1 MYGCLSSCRA
11 VRPPRGVLKGCL
23 PRLDL
28 VSLSGGVCVC
38 LRARSPRLTR
48 PSQRQWRSVVKQAG
62 EGSLR
67 SVLRHI
73 PACRSLTLTTIAY
86 PTPPVTPAVPRSSVD
101 QEEALQPH
109 FCICFAWNANWIKR
123 RTSFFWL
130 LKKRFVLWD
139 LDRPSS
145 SFLTN
150 QIIFTS
156 CLSACLHAEMQGH
169 RNDPKSAGG
178 TL

>member
-67 SVLRHI
+67 SVLRHT
-73 PACRSLTLTTIAY
+73 PACRSLTLTTITY
-86 PTPPVTPAVPRSSVD
+86 PTPPITPAVARSSVE
-101 QEEALQPH
+101 QGEALQPH
-109 FCICFAWNANWIKR
+109 FCICFAWNAKWIKR
-123 RTSFFWL
+123 QKSLVRLFWL
-130 LKKRFVLWD
+130 LKNALFCKISTGW
-139 LDRPSS
+139 
-145 SFLTN
+145 
-150 QIIFTS
+150 QIKSVPVFTS
-156 CLSACLHAEMQGH
+156 YWSACLHAEMQGH
-169 RNDPKSAGG
+169 RNDLKSVK
-178 TL
+178 